1 MNIAKRKAEEI
12 IDKYGSNLQDI
23 LDAEGIHVI
32 EVPLAGRLKELY
44 FGDVIALKNSLSN
57 AEKKELTA
65 HALGHHFL
73 HAGNHMAASS
83 GAYSW
88 DKLQERQAE
97 VFAAYLLMPKLRLT
111 TRHYQTAVLNLADEY
126 GVTEKFAGFRLK
138 LLKAYRK

>member
-12 IDKYGSNLQDI
+12 INKYGNNLQDI
-23 LDAEGIHVI
+23 LSSESIHVA

-44 FGDVIALKNSLSN
+44 FGDVIILKDSLGS

-126 GVTEKFAGFRLK
+126 NVTEKFAGFRLK
-138 LLKAYRK
+138 LLQSYKR

>member
-1 MNIAKRKAEEI
+1 MNIAKRKAEEVVE
-12 IDKYGSNLQDI
+12 KYGNNLQDI
-23 LDAEGIHVI
+23 ISSEGIQVI

-44 FGDVIALKNSLSN
+44 FGDIIILKDSLSS

-73 HAGNHMAASS
+73 HVGNHMAASS

-111 TRHYQTAVLNLADEY
+111 TRHYQTAVLNLVDEY

-138 LLKAYRK
+138 LLKAYKR